1 MKHVSKLGTL
11 LFALL
16 SLMIMG
22 CENERPIYEGRN
34 FIMFSTESHTLGVI
48 NDEEWFEIPVSA
60 SRTADCDRH
69 IGVEVI
75 ITESTAIEDMHY
87 EIESHTLTIK
97 AGELATA
104 LRIRGIASAIS
115 SNSPVE
121 VKLSLVLDQ
130 EDIMNEYSTSTV
142 VTLQRCCE
150 FDINNFVGYAV
161 LTSTWSMQY
170 MNTDARLVR
179 THLDKEDNVIVI
191 EDMFY
196 EGYDI
201 RVKLNTED
209 RLNPL
214 ASLYG
219 AQVLGST
226 GEAFGTIYGNGKLM
240 VDNPTGSVSYYS
252 TCEGF
257 LLLYTVMYV
266 DEVGTVGNYINILE
280 WISDE
285 EAERIMREGF

>member
-1 MKHVSKLGTL
+1 MKHISKFRAL

-16 SLMIMG
+16 SLVVVG
-22 CENERPIYEGRN
+22 CESERPIYEGRN
-34 FIMFSTESHTLGVI
+34 FIMFSAESHTLGVI
-48 NDEEWFEIPVSA
+48 DNEEWFEIPVSA
-60 SRTADCDRH
+60 SRTADVDRH
-69 IGVEVI
+69 VGVEVI
-75 ITESTAIEDMHY
+75 ITESSAIEDMHY

-104 LRIRGIASAIS
+104 LRIRGIADTLSPNA
-115 SNSPVE
+115 PVE

-130 EDIMNEYSTSTV
+130 EEILSDYSTSTV
-142 VTLQRCCE
+142 VTLQRCCP

-179 THLDKEDNVIVI
+179 TYLDKEEGVIAI
-191 EDMFY
+191 KDMFY

-201 RVKLNTED
+201 RVKLSSED

-214 ASLYG
+214 ASLCG
-219 AQVLGST
+219 AQVLGTT

-240 VDNPTGSVSYYS
+240 VDNPMGSVSYYS

>member
-1 MKHVSKLGTL
+1 MKHISKFRPL

-16 SLMIMG
+16 SLIVVG
-22 CENERPIYEGRN
+22 CENERPIYEDRN
-34 FIMFSTESHTLGVI
+34 FIMFSAESHTLGVI
-48 NDEEWFEIPVSA
+48 DNEEWFEIPVSA
-60 SRTADCDRH
+60 SRTAEVDRH
-69 IGVEVI
+69 VGVEVI
-75 ITESTAIEDMHY
+75 ITESSAIEDMHY

-104 LRIRGIASAIS
+104 LRIRGIADALSPNA
-115 SNSPVE
+115 PVE
-121 VKLSLVLDQ
+121 VKLGLVLD
-130 EDIMNEYSTSTV
+130 EKDILSDYSTSTV
-142 VTLQRCCE
+142 VTLQRCCP

-179 THLDKEDNVIVI
+179 TYLDKEEGVIAI
-191 EDMFY
+191 DDMFY

-201 RVKLNTED
+201 RVKLSSED
-209 RLNPL
+209 RLNPI
-214 ASLYG
+214 ASLCG
-219 AQVLGST
+219 AQVLGTT

-240 VDNPTGSVSYYS
+240 VDNPMGSLSYYS
-252 TCEGF
+252 TCENF

>member
-1 MKHVSKLGTL
+1 MKHISKFRAL

-16 SLMIMG
+16 SLVVVG
-22 CENERPIYEGRN
+22 CESERPIYEGRN
-34 FIMFSTESHTLGVI
+34 FIMFSAESHTLGI
-48 NDEEWFEIPVSA
+48 IDNEEWFEIPVSA
-60 SRTADCDRH
+60 SRTADVDRH
-69 IGVEVI
+69 VGVEVI
-75 ITESTAIEDMHY
+75 ITESSAIEDMHY

-104 LRIRGIASAIS
+104 LRIRGIADALSPNA
-115 SNSPVE
+115 PVE
-121 VKLSLVLDQ
+121 VKLGLVLDQ
-130 EDIMNEYSTSTV
+130 EEILSDYSTSTV
-142 VTLQRCCE
+142 VTLQRCCP

-179 THLDKEDNVIVI
+179 TYLDKEEGVIAI
-191 EDMFY
+191 KDMFY

-201 RVKLNTED
+201 RVKLSSED

-214 ASLYG
+214 ASLCG
-219 AQVLGST
+219 AQVLGTT

-240 VDNPTGSVSYYS
+240 VDNPTGSLSYYS
-252 TCEGF
+252 TCENF

>member
-1 MKHVSKLGTL
+1 MKHISKLRIV

-16 SLMIMG
+16 SLAIMG

-34 FIMFSTESHTLGVI
+34 FIMFSAESHTLGVI
-48 NDEEWFEIPVSA
+48 DNEEWFEIPVSA
-60 SRTADCDRH
+60 SRTAEVDRH
-69 IGVEVI
+69 VGVEVI
-75 ITESTAIEDMHY
+75 ITESSAIEDMHY

-104 LRIRGIASAIS
+104 LRIRGIADALSPNA
-115 SNSPVE
+115 PVE
-121 VKLSLVLDQ
+121 VKLGLVLD
-130 EDIMNEYSTSTV
+130 EKDILSDYSTSTV
-142 VTLQRCCE
+142 VTLQRCCP

-179 THLDKEDNVIVI
+179 TYLDKEEGVIAI
-191 EDMFY
+191 DDMFY

-201 RVKLNTED
+201 RVKLSSED
-209 RLNPL
+209 RLNPI
-214 ASLYG
+214 ASLCG
-219 AQVLGST
+219 AQVLGTT

-240 VDNPTGSVSYYS
+240 VDNPMGSLSYYS
-252 TCEGF
+252 TCENF

>member
-1 MKHVSKLGTL
+1 MKHISKFRPL

-16 SLMIMG
+16 SLIVVG

-34 FIMFSTESHTLGVI
+34 FIMFSAESHTLGVI
-48 NDEEWFEIPVSA
+48 DNEEWFEIPVSA
-60 SRTADCDRH
+60 SRTAEVDRH
-69 IGVEVI
+69 VGVEVI
-75 ITESTAIEDMHY
+75 ITESSAIEDMHY

-104 LRIRGIASAIS
+104 LRIRGIADALSPNA
-115 SNSPVE
+115 PVE
-121 VKLSLVLDQ
+121 VKLGLVLDQ
-130 EDIMNEYSTSTV
+130 EDILSDYSTSTV
-142 VTLQRCCE
+142 VTLQRCCP

-179 THLDKEDNVIVI
+179 TYLDKEEGVIAI
-191 EDMFY
+191 KDMFY

-201 RVKLNTED
+201 RVKLSSED

-214 ASLYG
+214 ASLCG
-219 AQVLGST
+219 AQVLGTT

-240 VDNPTGSVSYYS
+240 VDNPMGNLSYYS
-252 TCEGF
+252 TCENF

-266 DEVGTVGNYINILE
+266 DEVGTVGNYFNILE

>member
-1 MKHVSKLGTL
+1 MKHISKFRAL

-16 SLMIMG
+16 SLIVVG
-22 CENERPIYEGRN
+22 CESERPIYEGRN
-34 FIMFSTESHTLGVI
+34 FIMFSAESHTLGVI
-48 NDEEWFEIPVSA
+48 DNEEWFEIPVSA
-60 SRTADCDRH
+60 SRTADVDRH
-69 IGVEVI
+69 VGVEVV
-75 ITESTAIEDMHY
+75 ITESSAIEDMHF

-104 LRIRGIASAIS
+104 LRIRGIADALSPNA
-115 SNSPVE
+115 PVE
-121 VKLSLVLDQ
+121 VKLSLVLDE
-130 EDIMNEYSTSTV
+130 EDILSEYSTSTV
-142 VTLQRCCE
+142 VTLQRCCP

-196 EGYDI
+196 EGYNI
-201 RVKLNTED
+201 RVKLSSED

-214 ASLYG
+214 ASLCG
-219 AQVLGST
+219 AQVLGTT

-240 VDNPTGSVSYYS
+240 VDNPMGSVSYYS